1 MGAVG
6 VFAGMRVALLEFL
19 WACPAAERGVAGFV
33 PPLISWPL
41 AFVSC
46 VPVLA
51 GRGVTRLEVDAG
63 LEGGFGGVV
72 LEEVCR
78 WGGMEALSPGGLAME
93 GEDFFGFLSSASAP
107 SLLSIRA

>member
-1 MGAVG
+1 MTRGASAQQALPALPYAVLQG
-6 VFAGMRVALLEFL
+6 SFASLTSHFL
-19 WACPAAERGVAGFV
+19 T
-33 PPLISWPL
+33 L

-63 LEGGFGGVV
+63 LEGDFGGAV

-78 WGGMEALSPGGLAME
+78 WGGMEALSLGGLAVE
-93 GEDFFGFLSSASAP
+93 GEDFLHME
-107 SLLSIRA
+107 RK